1 MRNEL
6 KDILKITT
14 GIVVKRTIKG
24 DRFVNV
30 KFHSNNQ
37 TKKCIKGN
45 PLDKDE
51 REQFPLIK
59 KGTEVLVIYNQ
70 FSFYAIASIGQGIK
84 LVEKEITLIEN
95 EEVEILTDLLTMQ
108 TNKQSYISKT
118 HLKTKKLAISNEN
131 NEVMSVISEALGL
144 IIDFNGITQTAMSM
158 GDRGGITSLLGSY
171 KAELKANQDKMKT
184 TKSKL
189 DTFKE

>member
-70 FSFYAIASIGQGIK
+70 FSFYAIASIEQGIE
-84 LVEKEITLIEN
+84 LVKEDISRIEN
-95 EEVEILTDLLTMQ
+95 KKVH
-108 TNKQSYISKT
+108 IS
-118 HLKTKKLAISNEN
+118 
-131 NEVMSVISEALGL
+131 
-144 IIDFNGITQTAMSM
+144 
-158 GDRGGITSLLGSY
+158 
-171 KAELKANQDKMKT
+171 
-184 TKSKL
+184 
-189 DTFKE
+189 